1 MIVRDIMTRAVVSVG
16 PEATLSEAAE
26 LMLRHRVDALP
37 VLGAD
42 GQLVGIL
49 GIKDLLAVPVRAV
62 HPNARG
68 RYITRYFDLAAKA
81 ASWRSV
87 RVADMMM
94 KQVVTVAEATPVE
107 EVVALFVNR
116 GLHPLP
122 VVRDGRLVGLVG
134 RADVLRALLQ
144 LGKAGP
150 PDWQGRF
157 TPQERPPQPRDHD
170 GVS

>member
-1 MIVRDIMTRAVVSVG
+1 MIVGDIMTQRVVSVG
-16 PEATLSEAAE
+16 PEATLSEAGE
-26 LMLRHRVDALP
+26 LMLRYRVDALP
-37 VLGAD
+37 VVGTD
-42 GQLVGIL
+42 GRLIGIL
-49 GIKDLLAVPVRAV
+49 GVKDLLAAPLRAV
-62 HPNARG
+62 HPSARG

-81 ASWRSV
+81 ASLRGL

-94 KQVVTVAEATPVE
+94 RQVVTVTEATPLE

-144 LGKAGP
+144 LGEESP
-150 PDWQGRF
+150 P
-157 TPQERPPQPRDHD
+157 T
-170 GVS
+170 